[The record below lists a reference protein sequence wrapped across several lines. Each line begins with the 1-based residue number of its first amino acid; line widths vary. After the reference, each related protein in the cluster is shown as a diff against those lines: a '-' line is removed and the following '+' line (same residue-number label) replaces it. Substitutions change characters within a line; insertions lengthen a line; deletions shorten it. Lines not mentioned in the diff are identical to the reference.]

1 MRRYPLLMEPTV
13 KVGRV
18 RGQTRISSK
27 HQVTLSVDALA
38 RAGLH
43 PGDVLAIVEVRP
55 GELVLRLV
63 DDPIARH
70 AGSLT
75 GLWEPGD
82 LDALRDEWR

>member
-1 MRRYPLLMEPTV
+1 MSQEV

-27 HQVTLSVDALA
+27 HQVTLPVDALA

-43 PGDVLAIVEVRP
+43 AGDVLAVVEARP
-55 GELVLRLV
+55 GEIVLRLV
-63 DDPIARH
+63 EDPVTRH
-70 AGSLT
+70 AGALT
-75 GLWEPGD
+75 GVWEPGD

>member
-1 MRRYPLLMEPTV
+1 MHRYSLLMELEV

-27 HQVTLSVDALA
+27 HQVTLPVDALA

-43 PGDVLAIVEVRP
+43 PGDVLAVAETRP
-55 GELVLRLV
+55 GEIVLRLV
-63 DDPIARH
+63 HDPIARH
-70 AGSLT
+70 AGTLT
-75 GLWEPGD
+75 GLWGPDD

>member
-1 MRRYPLLMEPTV
+1 MDPEV
-13 KVGRV
+13 KVTRV

-43 PGDVLAIVEVRP
+43 PGDVLAIVDVRP

-70 AGSLT
+70 AGTLT

>member
-1 MRRYPLLMEPTV
+1 MDPTV
-13 KVGRV
+13 KVKRV

-38 RAGLH
+38 RAGMH
-43 PGDVLAIVEVRP
+43 PGDVLTIAEVRP

-63 DDPIARH
+63 DDPVARH

-75 GLWEPGD
+75 GLWEPGE